1 MSLQVRG
8 NPVDGDT
15 LVVKPTRSIFQAIDN
30 VVSALKDANS
40 GLQVFQGI
48 NQALASIDAGLH
60 QLQAARGQ
68 SGELL
73 NTADR
78 IESTQEGLQLQLE
91 ESRSRAEDL
100 DMAEG
105 ITKLQ
110 SQQIA
115 YEIALKSYAENQKIS
130 LFNYLD

>member
-1 MSLQVRG
+1 M
-8 NPVDGDT
+8 
-15 LVVKPTRSIFQAIDN
+15 VVKPTRSIFQAIDN
-30 VVSALKDANS
+30 LVATLKGASS
-40 GLQVFQGI
+40 GLQVSQGL
-48 NQALASIDAGLH
+48 NQALTSIDAGLN

-68 SGELL
+68 TGELL

-78 IESTQEGLQLQLE
+78 IESTQEGRKLLLE

-100 DMAEG
+100 DMAQG

-110 SQQIA
+110 SQQMA
-115 YEIALKSYAENQKIS
+115 YEVALKCYSQNQNIS